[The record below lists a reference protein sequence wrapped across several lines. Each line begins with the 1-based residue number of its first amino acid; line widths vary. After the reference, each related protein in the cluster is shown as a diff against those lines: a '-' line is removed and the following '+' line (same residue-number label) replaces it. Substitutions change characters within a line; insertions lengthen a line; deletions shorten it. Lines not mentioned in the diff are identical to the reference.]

1 MSLWRQRIFLT
12 SGLSI
17 FDLQSF
23 ILVKDDDN
31 VVDRAASRWHL
42 ETAVLVECTAIFV
55 F

>member
-1 MSLWRQRIFLT
+1 MEEAYFSDERLIH
-12 SGLSI
+12 I

-23 ILVKDDDN
+23 ILVNDDN

-42 ETAVLVECTAIFV
+42 ETAVLVECTAIFE